1 MRKFSPL
8 AASAILL
15 MVLVACDRNG
25 QQMEEIP
32 DAAGMRSVVVVTPDA
47 EDVQPMVAATPS
59 GEDAQPMVA
68 ASPDAE
74 DVQPAAGATPDAED
88 VQPIVVATPDA
99 EDVQPIVVATPD
111 AEDLQPAAGA
121 TPDAEHVQPI
131 VVATPDPEDLQTAV
145 ATAPGPE
152 DSQPAATATPEPED
166 VQPTATATPEPEDV
180 QPTATATPEPEDVQ
194 PTATATPE
202 PEDAQLTMT
211 ATPELGDVQPTATA
225 TPEPE
230 EIHPIIQM
238 AVDAMKSVKSY
249 RFSEHITSIE
259 NKGRHQTDSPVIT
272 TLTFDGAYEKP
283 GRFRR
288 NGSITIDRNPG
299 LTVVTKTQYSDGSV
313 TEDISYGLKETTE
326 LGFISM
332 GDIGYALNH
341 KSGLWKVSL
350 NPLYTYL
357 RSSKPFFKGRFF
369 SSSELPSQLFVR
381 MVTNNPEFSIVGQ
394 EMIDN
399 VHVHHLSSVNRSKHA
414 PGSESGESR
423 PPQIN
428 VWIGIDDMLVRRM
441 SIYYEEDYGPCTRC
455 ITGYVRYRSNR
466 MEYEFSGY
474 STPTNIT
481 APELEDT
488 VVVTNFGLME
498 VFKSEVAPLSIQ
510 YPAGWRE
517 GWRDCSNS
525 SNGAYKLIECSPSGI
540 TLKIAERVF
549 DAEGLKEYGFNK
561 CAWHRKASK
570 LDSVSCR
577 LAREAV
583 RGFSN
588 GEPSLGTFVEA
599 LSHGWTRP
607 REMQHWPDR
616 ELVSFHLGST
626 EQGLPVGTVEIFSE
640 LFSESATRTFER
652 SLTII
657 FLFQCPDTT
666 ECKSDPNI
674 VCKYASLIVTYSV
687 KSSESNDSF
696 EGYEDLR
703 ALVDYTARTA
713 QVDDR

>member
-25 QQMEEIP
+25 QQMEEIR
-32 DAAGMRSVVVVTPDA
+32 DTAGMRSVVVVTPDA

-88 VQPIVVATPDA
+88 VQPIVAATPSGEDAQPMVAATPDAEDVQPAAGATPDA

-111 AEDLQPAAGA
+111 AED
-121 TPDAEHVQPI
+121 VQPI
-131 VVATPDPEDLQTAV
+131 VV
-145 ATAPGPE
+145 
-152 DSQPAATATPEPED
+152 
-166 VQPTATATPEPEDV
+166 
-180 QPTATATPEPEDVQ
+180 
-194 PTATATPE
+194 
-202 PEDAQLTMT
+202 

-230 EIHPIIQM
+230 EMHPIIQM

-259 NKGRHQTDSPVIT
+259 NKGRHQIDSPVIT
-272 TLTFDGAYEKP
+272 TLTFDGAYDKP

-341 KSGLWKVSL
+341 ESGLWKVSL
-350 NPLYTYL
+350 NPLFTYL
-357 RSSKPFFKGRFF
+357 RSSKPFFKGHFF
-369 SSSELPSQLFVR
+369 GSSELPSQLFVL
-381 MVTNNPEFSIVGQ
+381 MVSNNPEFSIIGQ
-394 EMIDN
+394 EVINN

-414 PGSESGESR
+414 LGSESGESR

-488 VVVTNFGLME
+488 VVITKFGLME
-498 VFKSEVAPLSIQ
+498 VFESEIAPLLIQ
-510 YPAGWRE
+510 YPAGW
-517 GWRDCSNS
+517 WDCSNS
-525 SNGAYKLIECSPSGI
+525 AYRFIECSPSGT
-540 TLKIAERVF
+540 TLEIAERIF
-549 DAEGLKEYGFNK
+549 DAEALKEYEFIS
-561 CAWHRKASK
+561 CPWHTTSMAVDPIDLR
-570 LDSVSCR
+570 CR
-577 LAREAV
+577 LAREV
-583 RGFSN
+583 VHDFSN
-588 GEPSLGTFVEA
+588 GEPSLGTFLEA

-616 ELVSFHLGST
+616 ELVSLHLGST

-640 LFSESATRTFER
+640 LFSESATGTFER

-657 FLFQCPDTT
+657 FLFQFPDTT
-666 ECKSDPNI
+666 ECKSDPKI
-674 VCKYASLIVTYSV
+674 VCEYASLTVTYRV
-687 KSSESNDSF
+687 KSAENNGSF
-696 EGYEDLR
+696 EGYEDLQ
-703 ALVDYTARTA
+703 ALVDYTART
-713 QVDDR
+713 VRMDDR